1 MWKDPVAENGT
12 RPEPAA
18 TETGTVLAG
27 LTAAGVPWLTLA
39 AAEGGRPDPGLTS
52 GGDTAVIDITDP
64 QSPPVTL
71 NPLEPETG
79 YPVQAHADRLA
90 GLIEA
95 AFGLTDPVAA
105 ALRSGLRRAYA
116 ECGWDLLTG
125 LAPPG
130 GRTPPAVPVFGHLGR
145 AVLAAADDLGY
156 DPALRA
162 TVRGFLQARLEPLWT
177 GPAGRFLEGGHP
189 VDSAALLAG
198 NTLFII
204 GGPADDEALSFLAG
218 VPLIR
223 LAERLSLADGSY
235 PARARRLCPDH
246 QSGGPGP
253 RLAVVLA
260 GPLARPAQPQAAAW
274 LTRLLADLRAR
285 GVQVIATPAADHPA
299 PPAPPSAAPPAPPA
313 SPSAA
318 DIPARLLNGR
328 RSAACGALCR
338 RSSPCTGY
346 QIHAASLLARGDE
359 QVWLRLWL
367 HTLLLAFLTGRPVP
381 RVPPG
386 LRSAWRA
393 LGPRERDCL
402 LATVLEAAVSG
413 RAGVLRRSYDPQRLL
428 VVLAAVSGRIL
439 ETAAAWPGPATGEA
453 GETEASLTRAQGP
466 DFAPPFRAGQVWVI
480 PQLRWLHEAERLN
493 PLGQAEIRLD
503 DLAPPLDFGLA
514 GLPDWPGIRVRHRL
528 AALRRH
534 ALSMESPRN
543 REAAW
548 TALLGADGRAGLD
561 ADLASAAIGIGPQA
575 RLNHVARAMGIGAR
589 GAEPGWLEVVLS
601 WPDRIIG
608 QGLDPD
614 LPQTATG

>member
-18 TETGTVLAG
+18 TQAGPVLAG
-27 LTAAGVPWLTLA
+27 LTAAEVPWLALA

-64 QSPPVTL
+64 QAPPVTL

-90 GLIEA
+90 GLLEA

-130 GRTPPAVPVFGHLGR
+130 CRTPPSVPAFGHLSR

-162 TVRGFLQARLEPLWT
+162 SVRGFLQARLEPLWT

-198 NTLFII
+198 NTLLII

-223 LAERLSLADGSY
+223 VAERLSLADGSY

-246 QSGGPGP
+246 QSGPGP

-260 GPLARPAQPQAAAW
+260 GPLARPARPEAAGW

-285 GVQVIATPAADHPA
+285 GVQVIATPAASDHRLPA
-299 PPAPPSAAPPAPPA
+299 A
-313 SPSAA
+313 SPSATPA
-318 DIPARLLNGR
+318 APVSAAPSRAAEIPARLLNGR
-328 RSAACGALCR
+328 RSAACGVLCR
-338 RSSPCTGY
+338 RGSPCTGY
-346 QIHAASLLARGDE
+346 QIHAAGLLARGDE

-386 LRSAWRA
+386 PRSAWRA

-439 ETAAAWPGPATGEA
+439 ETAAAWPGPATGE
-453 GETEASLTRAQGP
+453 TDASETRAQDP
-466 DFAPPFRAGQVWVI
+466 DIAPPFRAGQVWVI

-514 GLPDWPGIRVRHRL
+514 GLPDWPGIRVRDRL

-534 ALSMESPRN
+534 PLSMESPRN

-548 TALLGADGRAGLD
+548 TALLGVDGRAGLD

-608 QGLDPD
+608 QALDPD

>member
-1 MWKDPVAENGT
+1 MWRDPVAENGT

-18 TETGTVLAG
+18 TQTGPVLAG
-27 LTAAGVPWLTLA
+27 LTAAEVPWLALA
-39 AAEGGRPDPGLTS
+39 AAEGGRPDPGLTG
-52 GGDTAVIDITDP
+52 GGDTAVIDIADS

-90 GLIEA
+90 GLLEA

-130 GRTPPAVPVFGHLGR
+130 GRPPPAVPSFGHLGR

-204 GGPADDEALSFLAG
+204 GGPADDEALFFLAG

-260 GPLARPAQPQAAAW
+260 GPVARPAQPPAAAW

-285 GVQVIATPAADHPA
+285 GVQVIATPAASDHPL
-299 PPAPPSAAPPAPPA
+299 PATPA
-313 SPSAA
+313 SAPE
-318 DIPARLLNGR
+318 IPARLLNGR

-338 RSSPCTGY
+338 RSGPCTGY
-346 QIHAASLLARGDE
+346 QIHAASLLAGGDE

-367 HTLLLAFLTGRPVP
+367 RTLLLAFLTGRPVP

-402 LATVLEAAVSG
+402 LATVLE
-413 RAGVLRRSYDPQRLL
+413 
-428 VVLAAVSGRIL
+428 
-439 ETAAAWPGPATGEA
+439 
-453 GETEASLTRAQGP
+453 
-466 DFAPPFRAGQVWVI
+466 
-480 PQLRWLHEAERLN
+480 
-493 PLGQAEIRLD
+493 
-503 DLAPPLDFGLA
+503 
-514 GLPDWPGIRVRHRL
+514 
-528 AALRRH
+528 
-534 ALSMESPRN
+534 
-543 REAAW
+543 
-548 TALLGADGRAGLD
+548 
-561 ADLASAAIGIGPQA
+561 AIGIGPQA

-608 QGLDPD
+608 QALDPD
-614 LPQTATG
+614 LEQTATG

>member
-18 TETGTVLAG
+18 TQTGTVLAG
-27 LTAAGVPWLTLA
+27 LTAARVPWLALA

-90 GLIEA
+90 GLLEA
-95 AFGLTDPVAA
+95 AFGLPDPVAA
-105 ALRSGLRRAYA
+105 ALRSGLRRAYM

-130 GRTPPAVPVFGHLGR
+130 GRTPPAVPAVGHLGR

-198 NTLFII
+198 NTLLVI
-204 GGPADDEALSFLAG
+204 GGPADDDALSFLAG

-223 LAERLSLADGSY
+223 VAERLSLADGSY
-235 PARARRLCPDH
+235 PARARRLCPHH
-246 QSGGPGP
+246 QTGPGP

-260 GPLARPAQPQAAAW
+260 GPVARPARPLAAAW
-274 LTRLLADLRAR
+274 LTRLLADLSAR
-285 GVQVIATPAADHPA
+285 GVQVIVTPAVGDHPA
-299 PPAPPSAAPPAPPA
+299 PPAPAVPPSAAE
-313 SPSAA
+313 
-318 DIPARLLNGR
+318 IPARLLNGR

-338 RSSPCTGY
+338 RGSPCTGY
-346 QIHAASLLARGDE
+346 QIHAAGLLARGDD

-413 RAGVLRRSYDPQRLL
+413 RAEVLRRSYDPQRLL
-428 VVLAAVSGRIL
+428 VVLAAVSGQLL
-439 ETAAAWPGPATGEA
+439 ETAASETETGETKA
-453 GETEASLTRAQGP
+453 P
-466 DFAPPFRAGQVWVI
+466 DPDIAPPFRAGQVWVI

-503 DLAPPLDFGLA
+503 DLAAPLDFGLA
-514 GLPDWPGIRVRHRL
+514 GLPDWPGIRVRDRL

-534 ALSMESPRN
+534 PLSMESPRN

-548 TALLGADGRAGLD
+548 TALLGVDGRAGLD

-575 RLNHVARAMGIGAR
+575 QLNHVARAMGIGAR

-608 QGLDPD
+608 QALDPD